1 MIFTRSIRDE
11 KGSITIATAVLLS
24 AIVLLNTTL
33 LDYVTFKT
41 QESRIMP
48 GMLLACK
55 SVLASYDSLL
65 AEKYGLFGL
74 NTGSGGSA
82 QDLFE
87 RYYHA
92 DESHV
97 TLSGNFTES
106 EILKEQ
112 ICDLMKLRTPLTLT
126 ETVLEACG
134 ILSEAAEEGKKYKI
148 CGEASE
154 LLTEMQKKQKDL
166 KMKVEG
172 YFQGD
177 PTCVNGYSKAAAT
190 DIIQKMI
197 KSQNNEVAVFLDQ
210 AIVLCEQY
218 QEYNLQAALLCRE
231 LEEQWRQIE
240 EKLRQAENGGSSP
253 QEVAIIRQQAL
264 QMRSGA
270 IIEKIVENIS
280 VFSDRLSV
288 LKTIK
293 NSGILDRAA
302 IENAFLTRK
311 INTDIQINV
320 IYAGNSGNT
329 PNDERA
335 ALKEELQKFA
345 RILDSNGDAF
355 VIPSEEYAALPSV
368 RSGIKAGSGVFPELA
383 ASDSLDSFDLFSG
396 FFSFGEEITFES
408 ILQTTTESFLID
420 DYILYY
426 MTSRM
431 DGSSEDKIN
440 NETEY
445 ILNGDASA
453 AQNNKSVEHKIITLR
468 FLINFIN
475 IMKDAE
481 RSASAE
487 AMARAIAAAL
497 SLGAGVLLYK
507 FVIISAWALVD
518 SYLDLERLLS
528 GKAVPM
534 IPFGEIAGGKL
545 EALQDYEFYLR
556 LFLMITPIETKLKR
570 ICDIIE
576 INMREWTGMAY
587 RLSGVYHKIS
597 ASAKVRIELIS
608 PFLLNYGRKTYYRED
623 FCEISY

>member
-1 MIFTRSIRDE
+1 
-11 KGSITIATAVLLS
+11 
-24 AIVLLNTTL
+24 
-33 LDYVTFKT
+33 
-41 QESRIMP
+41 
-48 GMLLACK
+48 
-55 SVLASYDSLL
+55 
-65 AEKYGLFGL
+65 
-74 NTGSGGSA
+74 
-82 QDLFE
+82 
-87 RYYHA
+87 
-92 DESHV
+92 
-97 TLSGNFTES
+97 
-106 EILKEQ
+106 
-112 ICDLMKLRTPLTLT
+112 
-126 ETVLEACG
+126 
-134 ILSEAAEEGKKYKI
+134 
-148 CGEASE
+148 
-154 LLTEMQKKQKDL
+154 
-166 KMKVEG
+166 
-172 YFQGD
+172 
-177 PTCVNGYSKAAAT
+177 
-190 DIIQKMI
+190 
-197 KSQNNEVAVFLDQ
+197 
-210 AIVLCEQY
+210 
-218 QEYNLQAALLCRE
+218 
-231 LEEQWRQIE
+231 
-240 EKLRQAENGGSSP
+240 
-253 QEVAIIRQQAL
+253 
-264 QMRSGA
+264 
-270 IIEKIVENIS
+270 
-280 VFSDRLSV
+280 
-288 LKTIK
+288 
-293 NSGILDRAA
+293 
-302 IENAFLTRK
+302 
-311 INTDIQINV
+311 
-320 IYAGNSGNT
+320 
-329 PNDERA
+329 
-335 ALKEELQKFA
+335 
-345 RILDSNGDAF
+345 
-355 VIPSEEYAALPSV
+355 
-368 RSGIKAGSGVFPELA
+368 
-383 ASDSLDSFDLFSG
+383 
-396 FFSFGEEITFES
+396 
-408 ILQTTTESFLID
+408 
-420 DYILYY
+420 
-426 MTSRM
+426 M

>member
-134 ILSEAAEEGKKYKI
+134 ILSEAGKKYKI

-408 ILQTTTESFLID
+408 ILQATTESFLID